1 MQTIGI
7 DIGTT
12 TIRGVV
18 LEKSGTQKPSVIEAK
33 TLENVSFFKTTKD
46 WERIQDA
53 EKIVK
58 KSRQINV
65 VYYLKKRMVT
75 NDES

>member
-18 LEKSGTQKPSVIEAK
+18 LEKSGTQNPGF
-33 TLENVSFFKTTKD
+33 L
-46 WERIQDA
+46 
-53 EKIVK
+53 
-58 KSRQINV
+58 RQ
-65 VYYLKKRMVT
+65 KQ
-75 NDES
+75 

>member
-18 LEKSGTQKPSVIEAK
+18 LEKSGTQKPRVLEAK
-33 TLENVSFFKTTKD
+33 TIENGSFFKTTKD
-46 WERIQDA
+46 WGSGILS
-53 EKIVK
+53 EKK
-58 KSRQINV
+58 DGDK
-65 VYYLKKRMVT
+65 
-75 NDES
+75 

>member
-18 LEKSGTQKPSVIEAK
+18 LEKAEHKNPGFLRQK
-33 TLENVSFFKTTKD
+33 
-46 WERIQDA
+46 Q
-53 EKIVK
+53 
-58 KSRQINV
+58 
-65 VYYLKKRMVT
+65 
-75 NDES
+75 

>member
-18 LEKSGTQKPSVIEAK
+18 LEKNGTQKPRVLEAK
-33 TLENVSFFKTTKD
+33 TIENGSFFKTTKD
-46 WERIQDA
+46 WGRIRTQ
-53 EKIVK
+53 
-58 KSRQINV
+58 
-65 VYYLKKRMVT
+65 KRL
-75 NDES
+75 